1 MYEVEVIAESA
12 DFIMVSEDEA
22 DSKEEA
28 AEIAKERAQDP
39 TRRGSDQFRL
49 ADCLRTDV
57 LGPDEH

>member
-12 DFIMVSEDEA
+12 DFVMVSEDEA

-28 AEIAKERAQDP
+28 AEIAKKRVQET

-57 LGPDEH
+57 LGPDE